1 MTEYRKCEYCG
12 EKNPVSALEC
22 HKCGSDLSF
31 CNPIAEDDSI
41 AMVSE
46 EKKWTITIGDEK
58 REIKGEIVIGRESGP
73 FMNLLSSPYV
83 SRKHAT
89 ISEKNGR
96 LVLID
101 FSTNGT
107 FVNGIRIEKNV
118 EIDLNTG
125 DKLSFAD
132 IQGCINAN

>member
-1 MTEYRKCEYCG
+1 MTEYRICEYCG

-31 CNPIAEDDSI
+31 CNPIAENDSL

-46 EKKWTITIGDEK
+46 EKKWTITIGNEK
-58 REIKGEIVIGRESGP
+58 RKIEGEIVIGREFGP
-73 FMNLLSSPYV
+73 FVKILSSPYV

-101 FSTNGT
+101 YSTNGT
-107 FVNGIRIEKNV
+107 LVNGIRIEKNV
-118 EIDLNTG
+118 AIDLNNG
-125 DKLSFAD
+125 DILSFAD
-132 IQGCINAN
+132 IQGYINAN